1 MRSRPTVRKI
11 MIASAE
17 VSEIPFETLYG
28 RRRPRN
34 YVMWRWAAM
43 LVAERYGHSSAAIG
57 RGMHKDHATVL
68 HGMWHGKNSPEIR
81 KKAAEISVH
90 LLRVPTG
97 PELHP
102 TITEAMKR
110 EGRKE

>member
-11 MIASAE
+11 MSASAA
-17 VSEIPFETLYG
+17 VSEIPRQTLYG
-28 RRRPRN
+28 ASQKQIYAR
-34 YVMWRWAAM
+34 WRFAAM
-43 LVAERYGHSSAAIG
+43 LVADLHGHSAAAIS
-57 RGMHKDHATVL
+57 RAMQKDHASVL
-68 HGMWHGKNSPEIR
+68 HGIQRGKGSPEIR
-81 KKAAEISVH
+81 KRAAEISVH

-110 EGRKE
+110 EGRQE